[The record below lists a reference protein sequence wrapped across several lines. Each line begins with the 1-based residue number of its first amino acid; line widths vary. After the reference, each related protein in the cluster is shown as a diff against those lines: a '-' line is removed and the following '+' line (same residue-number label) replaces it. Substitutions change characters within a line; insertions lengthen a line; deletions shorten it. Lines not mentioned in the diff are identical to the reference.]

1 VTTTQCDYSDLIMF
15 VTRREMLRIAK
26 EAGHREIIGDPILQK
41 YRFCNVRRRDDRVT
55 KWLLRFYYTNNIGDV
70 WFKALIARIF
80 NWPPTLEY
88 LMKNDLIPHRVE
100 ELETERMIEALQVLE
115 FQKEKIFN
123 AAYVVYPTHKRGS
136 KCHNIV
142 RHIIAPTIEIA
153 DNVRGA
159 IEWDSIEMTTK
170 ALSQGYG
177 LSTFMAGQ
185 ATADLT
191 YIMGELINAHDLY
204 TWAPMGPGSVKGLN
218 RLYNRPSTQ
227 KMSEEQFLKELNAAR
242 KYIIKEAK
250 EFHDLTLHDVQNIFC
265 EFSKY
270 MKVADGT
277 GLPKQ
282 IYKPTKE
289 F

>member
-1 VTTTQCDYSDLIMF
+1 MTTTQCDYSDLIQF
-15 VTRREMLRIAK
+15 VIDREILRITK
-26 EAGHREIIGDPILQK
+26 ELGVPMTHDPILQK
-41 YRFCNVRRRDDRVT
+41 YRFCNIRRRDDRVT
-55 KWLLRFYYTNNIGDV
+55 KWLLQFYYTNNIGDV

-100 ELETERMIEALQVLE
+100 ELEIERMIDYLQILEAR
-115 FQKEKIFN
+115 KIKIFN

-136 KCHNIV
+136 KCENIV
-142 RHIIAPTIEIA
+142 KYILAPTVEIA
-153 DNVRGA
+153 DKVRSG
-159 IEWDSIEMTTK
+159 IEWDLIELTTK

-185 ATADLT
+185 VTADLT
-191 YIMGELINAHDLY
+191 YIMGELNHAHDLF
-204 TWAPMGPGSVKGLN
+204 TWAPMGPGSLKGLN
-218 RLYNRPSTQ
+218 RLHNRPAV
-227 KMSEEQFLKELNAAR
+227 KKISEEQFLKELIEAR
-242 KYIIKEAK
+242 QCILKEAVK
-250 EFHDLTLHDVQNIFC
+250 YEDLTLHDIQNIFC

-270 MKVADGT
+270 MKVKDGLGT
-277 GLPKQ
+277 PKQ